1 MSKGLNKNVAALIAT
16 ALDDDS
22 TQTLLDALGVAPSAL
37 LASPSSAK
45 AFITRLVE
53 ASDTLPR
60 KDLEKKLA
68 PILMERYAFVRFQSD
83 ASSTD
88 KKAYR
93 VYAKTG
99 NALSYTRPNMLQL
112 KREILELGGVWL
124 EDDEQ
129 EKILYAIL
137 SATPVVSEIERRF
150 FAISENLYW
159 DNEMA
164 TLVPA
169 VPKDHRCFIRLFDS
183 KGRHGGGVVYYP
195 IEEFSSSFSDL
206 VRTEYASMLSFLRGL
221 QPPFTFQKIVDKA
234 PRSFHFIE
242 EWADGDRGIYWD
254 ILTLISTVFM
264 RDKPLGAYFLIGLTR
279 NGKSSLVNLLHSIFG
294 TANTSR
300 TKLSKLGDPHHA
312 EPLEWSILNAP
323 DDEEDDI
330 TQYQG
335 AFKELAGHNTFDATK
350 LYRGSPMQVN
360 GANITFVFPMNTLPM
375 WKGTS
380 ASACSKRTIPIPF
393 LHSFES
399 SDVKTNNFEQVTYT
413 RDTMG
418 RIAAQAMALATFF
431 AEHPEAFGYSQ
442 ASSAQKQAI
451 QEDNDSVS
459 AYKKLFSKFFGG
471 LQSWSVLYTDY
482 CCWCQQKEYRY
493 MPRSSLM
500 LAFQEYKSE
509 KYRMNRQYPT
519 PTGKVSR
526 KCRGSMNSNPKAYP
540 LMSDLYIQEFKR
552 TVESLHNSGESA
564 VYKLEEY
571 YGPTYSGK

>member
-1 MSKGLNKNVAALIAT
+1 MSNKLNKDVASLIAT
-16 ALDDDS
+16 ALGDDS
-22 TQTLLDALGVAPSAL
+22 ASHLLTSLGIAPSAL
-37 LASPSSAK
+37 LSSQSSAK
-45 AFITRLVE
+45 AFIAKLVE
-53 ASDTLPR
+53 ATEALPR

-68 PILMERYAFVRFQSD
+68 PIMMEKYSFVRFQSD
-83 ASSTD
+83 ESSTD

-93 VYAKTG
+93 VYVKTDKM
-99 NALSYTRPNMLQL
+99 LSYVRPNMLQL

-137 SATPVVSEIERRF
+137 SATPVISEIERRF
-150 FAISENLYW
+150 FAISEDLYW
-159 DNEMA
+159 DNKSA
-164 TLVPA
+164 ALVPA

-183 KGRHGGGVVYYP
+183 RGRHGGGIVYYP
-195 IEEFSSSFSDL
+195 VEEFTGSFSRL
-206 VRTEYASMLSFLRGL
+206 VQTEYTSLLTALRKLPTPISF
-221 QPPFTFQKIVDKA
+221 QSIVSLPSA
-234 PRSFHFIE
+234 LRSFHFIE
-242 EWADGDRGIYWD
+242 EWADGDPGVYWD

-300 TKLSKLGDPHHA
+300 TKLSKLGDPHHS

-350 LYRGSPMQVN
+350 LYRGSPIQIN

-393 LHSFES
+393 LHSFDS
-399 SDVKTNNFEQVTYT
+399 SDAKTNNFEQTTYT
-413 RDTMG
+413 RDTLG

-431 AEHPEAFGYSQ
+431 TERPEAFGYSQ
-442 ASSAQKQAI
+442 ASSSQKQAI

-459 AYKKLFSKFFGG
+459 TYKKLFHKYFGG
-471 LQSWSVLYTDY
+471 FQTWELLYDDY
-482 CCWCQQKEYRY
+482 CNWCQQKEYRF
-493 MPRSSLM
+493 MPRSSLV

-509 KYRMNRQYPT
+509 RYRSNRIYPT
-519 PTGKVSR
+519 ATGKASR
-526 KCRGSMNSNPKAYP
+526 KCRRASNNNPDANP
-540 LMSDLYIQEFKR
+540 LMSDLYIEEFKMD
-552 TVESLHNSGESA
+552 VDALHRSGGSA

-571 YGPTYSGK
+571 YGDV